1 MRLFKMTAFPTF
13 PYQIRTS
20 KRSHNL
26 RISIKNGRDVI
37 LTKPWYIPDKIA
49 QAFLLQ
55 KKDWIESNLDL
66 TPMENQNYI
75 FYLGQKYQIK
85 YSIDKLNLNFNP
97 KGFLEI
103 SAYSKQAAVRSLE
116 AKFKHD
122 FKIQIKTSVKY
133 FSEKMNL
140 EYNQIR
146 IKGQSTRWGSCSSQK
161 NLNFNWKLIMVPN
174 EVLSYV
180 VIHELAHLKYLD
192 HSQHFW
198 LFVEKFDPDYRSHR
212 KWLKTHQNELII
224 PKI

>member
-1 MRLFKMTAFPTF
+1 MNKALSF

-20 KRSHNL
+20 KRSRNL
-26 RISIKNGRDVI
+26 RISIKNGHEVI
-37 LTKPWYIPDKIA
+37 LTKPWFIPETIA
-49 QAFLLQ
+49 LSFLYQ
-55 KKDWIESNLDL
+55 KKDWIESNLNL
-66 TPMENQNYI
+66 SPQKNQDYLY
-75 FYLGQKYQIK
+75 YLGQKYHLN
-85 YSIDKLNLNFNP
+85 YSVGKLNLAFTPNR
-97 KGFLEI
+97 FLNI
-103 SAYSKQAAVRSLE
+103 SAYSKEAAERSLE
-116 AKFKHD
+116 LKLKRD
-122 FKIQIKTSVKY
+122 FKIQIKTTVSY

-146 IKGQSTRWGSCSSQK
+146 IKSQSTRWGSCSSQK
-161 NLNFNWKLIMVPN
+161 NLNFNWKLIMAPN

-212 KWLKTHQNELII
+212 KWLKTHQNELIL